1 MNTIQPGMAMSSTTM
16 MVAAIA
22 QAIKASGAIVRMTP
36 QDFEAILERTD
47 QPLIVCAESG
57 GILLAKKYE
66 YLTGYRGLVFYT
78 KASAP
83 LPLPENAEL
92 VKAQQIYIP

>member
-1 MNTIQPGMAMSSTTM
+1 MRR
-16 MVAAIA
+16 
-22 QAIKASGAIVRMTP
+22 KW
-36 QDFEAILERTD
+36 
-47 QPLIVCAESG
+47 